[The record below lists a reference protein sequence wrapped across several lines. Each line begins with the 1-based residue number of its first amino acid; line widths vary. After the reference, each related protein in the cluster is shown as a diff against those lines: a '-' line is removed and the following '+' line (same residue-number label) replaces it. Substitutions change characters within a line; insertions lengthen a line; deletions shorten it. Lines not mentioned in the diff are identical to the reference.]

1 MTSDQEERNKLL
13 VKSFIDDIFNK
24 HDLSA
29 TRKYFV
35 TDTTKD
41 KTLTEQGNNIFKQT
55 LTAFPDIQAN
65 IEQILAENDLVMVFI
80 NFTGT
85 HKGEYKGMSPTNKP
99 IKIRSADL
107 YRLEN
112 EKIVEHWDVV
122 DQSGVKPYS

>member
-1 MTSDQEERNKLL
+1 M
-13 VKSFIDDIFNK
+13 
-24 HDLSA
+24 
-29 TRKYFV
+29 

-65 IEQILAENDLVMVFI
+65 IEQILAENDLVVVFI

-85 HKGEYKGMSPTNKP
+85 HKGEYNGMSPTNKP